1 MPILKSPLLTLSC
14 DNCADDKGW
23 DGCLPLPAP
32 WLLVH
37 QHSTHYTFCSWLC
50 LSEYSRH
57 EEMGR
62 DYQEIPWLDPGTV
75 KLDMRAAPDGTVK
88 VNIQDNKEKENE

>member
-1 MPILKSPLLTLSC
+1 
-14 DNCADDKGW
+14 
-23 DGCLPLPAP
+23 
-32 WLLVH
+32 
-37 QHSTHYTFCSWLC
+37 
-50 LSEYSRH
+50 
-57 EEMGR
+57 MGR